1 MLGLEFRKSIRGRT
15 LFYIIST
22 VALTYVLGYIL
33 PVGIDKLRHLTLG
46 EFYFSTYTVFT
57 QFGFLIFGFVI
68 VYFFNK
74 DYSDKCILYH
84 YFSGCHLTKYFYTKL
99 LVLFSEFF
107 IAIIVCN
114 ILASLLWGYS
124 LFYFLTTTILFSL
137 VVLQYLLVV
146 STISILFSNMLVSI
160 GVTIFY
166 WITSIILVAIGGIF
180 KVSAIFDASN
190 SLYKIIGKLFSHPM
204 TIDLTDFFIIVPYM
218 ICLSVISFLI
228 VCLSNRRWLLN
239 GM

>member
-1 MLGLEFRKSIRGRT
+1 
-15 LFYIIST
+15 
-22 VALTYVLGYIL
+22 
-33 PVGIDKLRHLTLG
+33 
-46 EFYFSTYTVFT
+46 
-57 QFGFLIFGFVI
+57 
-68 VYFFNK
+68 
-74 DYSDKCILYH
+74 
-84 YFSGCHLTKYFYTKL
+84 YFYTKL

-218 ICLSVISFLI
+218 ICLS
-228 VCLSNRRWLLN
+228 
-239 GM
+239 

>member
-1 MLGLEFRKSIRGRT
+1 IELLYHILLRRKS
-15 LFYIIST
+15 
-22 VALTYVLGYIL
+22 
-33 PVGIDKLRHLTLG
+33 
-46 EFYFSTYTVFT
+46 
-57 QFGFLIFGFVI
+57 
-68 VYFFNK
+68 NK
-74 DYSDKCILYH
+74 EYSDKCILYH
-84 YFSGCHLTKYFYTKL
+84 YFSGYHLTKYFYTKL

-180 KVSAIFDASN
+180 KVSA
-190 SLYKIIGKLFSHPM
+190 
-204 TIDLTDFFIIVPYM
+204 
-218 ICLSVISFLI
+218 
-228 VCLSNRRWLLN
+228 
-239 GM
+239 

>member
-84 YFSGCHLTKYFYTKL
+84 YFSGYHLTKYFYNPW
-99 LVLFSEFF
+99 
-107 IAIIVCN
+107 C
-114 ILASLLWGYS
+114 
-124 LFYFLTTTILFSL
+124 
-137 VVLQYLLVV
+137 
-146 STISILFSNMLVSI
+146 
-160 GVTIFY
+160 
-166 WITSIILVAIGGIF
+166 
-180 KVSAIFDASN
+180 
-190 SLYKIIGKLFSHPM
+190 
-204 TIDLTDFFIIVPYM
+204 
-218 ICLSVISFLI
+218 
-228 VCLSNRRWLLN
+228 
-239 GM
+239 